1 MTEDKDMNHEP
12 EATSFSAHIFQLATA
27 SLVYMGAA
35 KLPGADKIESNLPLA
50 KLTIDTLDM
59 LKAKTEGNRTADES
73 ALLDDVLYQLR
84 LTFVKAESAP
94 PATPPDKPAP
104 DPAPS
109 GPQT

>member
-1 MTEDKDMNHEP
+1 MTEDKDMNHNS
-12 EATSFSAHIFQLATA
+12 EATTLSAHIFQLATA

-35 KLPGADKIESNLPLA
+35 KLPGADKVEVNLPLA

-59 LKAKTEGNRTADES
+59 LKAKTEGNRTADET

-84 LTFVKAESAP
+84 LAFVKAETAS
-94 PATPPDKPAP
+94 PATPPDKPSS

-109 GPQT
+109 NPQT

>member
-1 MTEDKDMNHEP
+1 MTEDRDKNHEP

-35 KLPGADKIESNLPLA
+35 KLPGADKVAVNLPLA

-59 LKAKTEGNRTADES
+59 LKAKTEGNRTADET

-84 LTFVKAESAP
+84 LAFVKAESKP
-94 PATPPDKPAP
+94 PAEPPSPPADKPA
-104 DPAPS
+104 S
-109 GPQT
+109 